1 VSVPAFYAELREL
14 RLERLL
20 DASASIVAE
29 VGWDALS
36 MTEVSKRS
44 GVPRQSIYKEV
55 GTKADLGRALVDR
68 EVGRF
73 LARASEELAAHP
85 DLEQG
90 ITAAVRGVLEL
101 GRANPVLQA
110 VLRPGQDAGLLA
122 LLTVHPDAVLGQV
135 TEAVTALLGEVA
147 SEAMV
152 DTLVRLTVSH
162 VVQPTVELDQ
172 AVERIGAA
180 ARAFLPA

>member
-1 VSVPAFYAELREL
+1 MSVPAFYAELREL

-20 DASASIVAE
+20 DASIAIVAE

-55 GTKADLGRALVDR
+55 GTKADLGRAVVDR

-73 LARASEELAAHP
+73 LAITGEELAAHP
-85 DLEQG
+85 DLASG
-90 ITAAVRGVLEL
+90 LSAAVRRVLEE

-110 VLRPGQDAGLLA
+110 VLRPGQDTGLLA
-122 LLTVHPDAVLGQV
+122 LLTLHPDAVLGQV
-135 TEAVTALLGEVA
+135 TAAVLALLPGEQA

-152 DTLVRLTVSH
+152 DTVVRLMISH
-162 VVQPTVELDQ
+162 LVQPTVPVEE
-172 AVERIGAA
+172 AVERISRAA
-180 ARAFLPA
+180 AAFG

>member
-1 VSVPAFYAELREL
+1 MSVPAFYAELREL

-20 DASASIVAE
+20 DASVEIVAE
-29 VGWDALS
+29 SGWDALS

-73 LARASEELAAHP
+73 LELAAEELAAYD
-85 DLEQG
+85 DLEPG
-90 ITAAVRGVLEL
+90 IAAAVRGVLEL

-135 TEAVTALLGEVA
+135 TQAVTALLGDRA

-162 VVQPTVELDQ
+162 VVQPTVPVED
-172 AVERIGAA
+172 AVERISRAA
-180 ARAFLPA
+180 AAFG